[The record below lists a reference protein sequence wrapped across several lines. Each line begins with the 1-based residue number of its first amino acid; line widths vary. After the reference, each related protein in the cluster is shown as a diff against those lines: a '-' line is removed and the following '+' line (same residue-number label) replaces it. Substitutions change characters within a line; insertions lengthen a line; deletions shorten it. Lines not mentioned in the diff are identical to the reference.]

1 MKSKDLDRDILQEL
15 YVKKRKT
22 AYEIAD
28 ILQVN
33 KSTVVRYLKL
43 YNIDKNPK
51 QRKFEIIKRIPLAK
65 EQREMVI
72 GTLLGDGCIAPH
84 GRNKKTYRLII
95 SHCEKQKDLVFYK
108 KAVLGNF
115 VNNINIRKDKRK
127 NSIMYTFNTVTH
139 NEFKFFYDLFYENN
153 KKIIRDELVNYLSLR
168 SLAFWIMD
176 DGSNNITKNN
186 INLRLHTE
194 GFSEME
200 NIKLQNM
207 LKASFDIRSK
217 VCKFVR
223 NNKEYCYL
231 SLNKENTLK
240 TSKLVEEY
248 FVECMKYKLYAD
260 PQRLECQSLS
270 QDNGDTV

>member
-1 MKSKDLDRDILQEL
+1 
-15 YVKKRKT
+15 
-22 AYEIAD
+22 
-28 ILQVN
+28 
-33 KSTVVRYLKL
+33 
-43 YNIDKNPK
+43 
-51 QRKFEIIKRIPLAK
+51 
-65 EQREMVI
+65 
-72 GTLLGDGCIAPH
+72 
-84 GRNKKTYRLII
+84 
-95 SHCEKQKDLVFYK
+95 
-108 KAVLGNF
+108 
-115 VNNINIRKDKRK
+115 
-127 NSIMYTFNTVTH
+127 
-139 NEFKFFYDLFYENN
+139 
-153 KKIIRDELVNYLSLR
+153 
-168 SLAFWIMD
+168 MD